1 MTEVVKGDI
10 GDIAEI
16 TASFT
21 NDALVATDPGE
32 ATLTVQEPDGTQT
45 VYVWPIPGVGE
56 SELEK
61 DSTGEFHADHPL
73 TQSGIV
79 TYRRQGTG
87 AVAAADEGFIIV
99 RQSML
104 STP

>member
-1 MTEVVKGDI
+1 VRGDV
-10 GDIAEI
+10 GDVAEI
-16 TASFT
+16 TALFT
-21 NDALVATDPGE
+21 NDAFAATDPDE

-45 VYVWPIPGVGE
+45 VYVWPTPGVGE
-56 SELEK
+56 QALEK
-61 DSTGEFHADHPL
+61 DSTGTFHADHAL

-87 AVAAADEGFIIV
+87 AVAAVDEGFILV

-104 STP
+104 TEASP